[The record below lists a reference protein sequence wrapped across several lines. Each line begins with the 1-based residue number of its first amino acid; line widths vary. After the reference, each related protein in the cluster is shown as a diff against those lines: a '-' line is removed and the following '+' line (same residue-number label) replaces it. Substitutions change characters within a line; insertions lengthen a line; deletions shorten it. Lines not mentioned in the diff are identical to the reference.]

1 MIVYNLIKIN
11 FLLVLLF
18 IAEMSNSQRMF
29 QGFAEVG
36 MTTSQISGDGF
47 YGFGQ
52 FGGYA
57 GLGLRSP
64 LSEKWTISGRLALN
78 QKGARKYQNADFT
91 TYRLRVNYVEIPL
104 LLHYSF
110 QQWVLGSGLG
120 VNYRINHRERS
131 MFGDITP
138 ERIFKQAEFSFHFMI
153 EYALNENFH
162 LGIGY
167 QNSLLPV
174 RDHASTQVFP
184 PNNFFLGDWHNN
196 LLNEGQYFTSLQLRG
211 TYFF

>member
-1 MIVYNLIKIN
+1 MNNLKKIN

-18 IAEMSNSQRMF
+18 IAEMSSSQRTF

-36 MTTSQISGDGF
+36 MTSSQISGDGF

-52 FGGYA
+52 FGGYI

-64 LSEKWTISGRLALN
+64 LSEQWSISGRLALN

-91 TYRLRVNYVEIPL
+91 TYRLRVNYVEVPL
-104 LLHYSF
+104 LLHCSY
-110 QQWVLGSGLG
+110 QQWTLGSGLG
-120 VNYRINHRERS
+120 INYRINHHERS

-138 ERIFKQAEFSFHFMI
+138 ERTFKPIEFAFYFMI

-162 LGIGY
+162 IGIGY
-167 QNSLLPV
+167 QNSILPA
-174 RDHASTQVFP
+174 RDHANTQVFP
-184 PNNFFLGDWHNN
+184 PNNFILGDWHHEI
-196 LLNEGQYFTSLQLRG
+196 LNKGQFFTALQLKS